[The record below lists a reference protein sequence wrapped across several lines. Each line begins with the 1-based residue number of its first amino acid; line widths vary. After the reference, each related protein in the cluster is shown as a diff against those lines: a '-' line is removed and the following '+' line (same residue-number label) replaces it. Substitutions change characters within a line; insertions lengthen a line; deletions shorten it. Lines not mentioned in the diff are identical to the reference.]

1 MNYRTPATTELEKDI
16 AALHKEGLKQ
26 FEIAKKL
33 EISRG
38 KVRYHLRKL
47 GLVQEPSETLVGSK
61 KYRSEN
67 HPNYKLVAKYLKH
80 NYGSKRIS
88 ELSGLKQSHVI
99 FWMRKIRKG
108 TIKDPLRVKDHQDRR
123 TLEGFRKYMTEN
135 PGYFKSLYHGLSI
148 DEAYRD
154 AHGLA
159 RKCKNGEADFFL
171 EGLPEHKEATDFS
184 VGYGD
189 R

>member
-1 MNYRTPATTELEKDI
+1 MTYRTPKTRELENDI
-16 AALHKEGLKQ
+16 KTLHGQGARQ

-108 TIKDPLRVKDHQDRR
+108 TIKDPLHVKDHQDRR

-135 PGYFKSLYHGLSI
+135 PVYFKDRFQGMTI

-159 RKCKNGEADFFL
+159 RKCKNGEAAFFL
-171 EGLPEHKEATDFS
+171 EGIPEHREQTDYS